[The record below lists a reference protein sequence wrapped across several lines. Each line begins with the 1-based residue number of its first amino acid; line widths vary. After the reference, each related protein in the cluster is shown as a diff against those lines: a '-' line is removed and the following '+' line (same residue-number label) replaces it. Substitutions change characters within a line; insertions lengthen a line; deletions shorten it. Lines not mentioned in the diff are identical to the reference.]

1 MMHKI
6 IEYFEFAA
14 IFLLNAGVW
23 HLSNLVVCQQ
33 YSLLCE
39 TVW

>member
-14 IFLLNAGVW
+14 MISFYAGVW
-23 HLSNLVVCQQ
+23 HLSNLVVCWLC
-33 YSLLCE
+33 SLLCE
-39 TVW
+39 TV